1 MPTDPLLITR
11 WLYTEAL
18 WSARGIKNLSNMV
31 PSLFQ
36 DKTDPPSHCW
46 VGVPSDGPR
55 VLRGKWHGAVGRMTG
70 YAIKGKQVRIRVH
83 CSTA

>member
-46 VGVPSDGPR
+46 VGVHQMVHGSSVGNGM
-55 VLRGKWHGAVGRMTG
+55 VL
-70 YAIKGKQVRIRVH
+70 
-83 CSTA
+83 